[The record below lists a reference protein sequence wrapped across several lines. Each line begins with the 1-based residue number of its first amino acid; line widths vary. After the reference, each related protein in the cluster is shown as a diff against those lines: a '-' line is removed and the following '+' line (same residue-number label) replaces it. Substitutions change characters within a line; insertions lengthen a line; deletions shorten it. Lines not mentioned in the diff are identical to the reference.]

1 MKYFGKDVDTGKIFC
16 NNILSLVNTCKRLA
30 RICLK
35 YLPLHNEQTTIN
47 YQMMYSNLNFS
58 HILGVMK
65 IKNLQNL
72 FNKSAFQP
80 EDLQTYICG
89 LLEKFEVALQFDS
102 NKLLIPSLLPTENEM
117 EHVIKTNMDA
127 KVFIYIKNL
136 QH

>member
-1 MKYFGKDVDTGKIFC
+1 
-16 NNILSLVNTCKRLA
+16 
-30 RICLK
+30 
-35 YLPLHNEQTTIN
+35 
-47 YQMMYSNLNFS
+47 
-58 HILGVMK
+58 MK